1 MVKGTEF
8 LPVSRDEMIHRG
20 WYYYD
25 FLVVTA
31 DGYIDHPSFGSAII
45 ARLLESEGYR
55 VAVLAQPDWHDAE
68 AFRAM
73 GKPRYG
79 VMIGGGNLDSMVAH
93 YTVAKR
99 RRTQD
104 LYSPGGKLGFRPDR
118 PTIVYANRAKEAFP
132 DTPIIIG
139 GLEASLRRFAHY
151 DYWDDKVRRSIL
163 FDAPADLLVYGMGE
177 YATIEIAKALSVN
190 AKVLILDEP
199 TASLSEK
206 ETAHLFTLINSLKQ
220 RGVSMIYISHR
231 MAEIFKICDTITVL
245 RNGSIVTTKPTR
257 DYSLTGLIEDMI
269 GRKTAA
275 LTTADEEL
283 ASKCTGRP
291 LMTVEHLNCGSRLKD
306 VSFELREGEV
316 LGLAGLM
323 GSGRTEVVE
332 SLFGLNKDAS
342 GQVTING
349 QSYEIKGVRHA
360 IDSGLALI
368 PEDRRRE
375 GLVLMHSV
383 EENLIVPI
391 FDKLKRG
398 LLLEN
403 KKVADIAERS
413 ISDMAIKTHSRKT
426 PAFNLSGGNQQK
438 IVVGKWLNSAPS
450 VLLLDEPTAGV
461 DVGSK
466 REIIDKVRD
475 FVGENRAAIFISSDI
490 LELISACDRFIVFY
504 DGKVTATYNRS
515 EITEEVLQYAIQNEC

>member
-1 MVKGTEF
+1 MQQNPIISLKNVHKSFGGVSVLNGVDFDLQKGS
-8 LPVSRDEMIHRG
+8 VHA
-20 WYYYD
+20 
-25 FLVVTA
+25 LVGQNGAGKSTMMKILTGVYTCDSGA
-31 DGYIDHPSFGSAII
+31 IYIDGSKVKMN
-45 ARLLESEGYR
+45 SYSD
-55 VAVLAQPDWHDAE
+55 AVSHGISLIFQELSLIPT
-68 AFRAM
+68 
-73 GKPRYG
+73 
-79 VMIGGGNLDSMVAH
+79 L
-93 YTVAKR
+93 TVAENIFLNREILEGPFLDKKSMER
-99 RRTQD
+99 KAHKLLQSLDIDVDVHSRVED
-104 LYSPGGKLGFRPDR
+104 LDVG
-118 PTIVYANRAKEAFP
+118 VCQ
-132 DTPIIIG
+132 
-139 GLEASLRRFAHY
+139 
-151 DYWDDKVRRSIL
+151 
-163 FDAPADLLVYGMGE
+163 M
-177 YATIEIAKALSVN
+177 IEIAKALSVN

-323 GSGRTEVVE
+323 GSGRTEVAE

-349 QSYEIKGVRHA
+349 QPYEIKGVRHA

-504 DGKVTATYNRS
+504 DGKVTATYDRS

>member
-1 MVKGTEF
+1 MQQNPIISLKNVHKSFGGVSVLNGVDFDLQKGS
-8 LPVSRDEMIHRG
+8 VHA
-20 WYYYD
+20 
-25 FLVVTA
+25 LVGQNGAGKSTMMKILTGVYTCDSGA
-31 DGYIDHPSFGSAII
+31 IYIDGSKVKMN
-45 ARLLESEGYR
+45 SYSD
-55 VAVLAQPDWHDAE
+55 AVSHGISLIFQELSLIPT
-68 AFRAM
+68 
-73 GKPRYG
+73 
-79 VMIGGGNLDSMVAH
+79 L
-93 YTVAKR
+93 TVAENIFLNREILEGPFLDKKSMER
-99 RRTQD
+99 KAHELLQSLDIDVDIHSRVED
-104 LYSPGGKLGFRPDR
+104 LDVG
-118 PTIVYANRAKEAFP
+118 VCQ
-132 DTPIIIG
+132 
-139 GLEASLRRFAHY
+139 
-151 DYWDDKVRRSIL
+151 
-163 FDAPADLLVYGMGE
+163 M
-177 YATIEIAKALSVN
+177 IEIAKALSVN

-349 QSYEIKGVRHA
+349 QPYEIKGVRHA

-475 FVGENRAAIFISSDI
+475 FVGENRAALFISSDI

-504 DGKVTATYNRS
+504 DGKVTATSNRS
-515 EITEEVLQYAIQNEC
+515 EITEEVLK

>member
-1 MVKGTEF
+1 MQQNPIISLKNVHKSFGGVSVLNGVDFDLQKGS
-8 LPVSRDEMIHRG
+8 VHA
-20 WYYYD
+20 
-25 FLVVTA
+25 LVGQNGAGKSTMMKILTGVYTCDSGA
-31 DGYIDHPSFGSAII
+31 IYIDGSKVKMN
-45 ARLLESEGYR
+45 SYSD
-55 VAVLAQPDWHDAE
+55 AVSHGISLIFQELSLIPT
-68 AFRAM
+68 
-73 GKPRYG
+73 
-79 VMIGGGNLDSMVAH
+79 L
-93 YTVAKR
+93 TVAENIFLNREILEGPFLDKKSMER
-99 RRTQD
+99 KAHKLLQSLDIDVDVHSRVED
-104 LYSPGGKLGFRPDR
+104 LDVG
-118 PTIVYANRAKEAFP
+118 VCQ
-132 DTPIIIG
+132 
-139 GLEASLRRFAHY
+139 
-151 DYWDDKVRRSIL
+151 
-163 FDAPADLLVYGMGE
+163 M
-177 YATIEIAKALSVN
+177 IEIAKALSVN

-349 QSYEIKGVRHA
+349 QPYEIKGVRQA

-504 DGKVTATYNRS
+504 DGKVTATYDRS

>member
-1 MVKGTEF
+1 MQQNPIISLKNVHKSFGGVSVLNGVDFVLQKGS
-8 LPVSRDEMIHRG
+8 VHA
-20 WYYYD
+20 
-25 FLVVTA
+25 LVGQNGAGKSTMMKILTGVYTCDSGA
-31 DGYIDHPSFGSAII
+31 IYIDGSKVKMN
-45 ARLLESEGYR
+45 SYSD
-55 VAVLAQPDWHDAE
+55 AVSHGISLIFQELSLIPT
-68 AFRAM
+68 
-73 GKPRYG
+73 
-79 VMIGGGNLDSMVAH
+79 L
-93 YTVAKR
+93 TVAENIFLNREILEGPFLDKKSMER
-99 RRTQD
+99 KAHKLLQSLDIDVDVHSRVED
-104 LYSPGGKLGFRPDR
+104 LDVG
-118 PTIVYANRAKEAFP
+118 VCQ
-132 DTPIIIG
+132 
-139 GLEASLRRFAHY
+139 
-151 DYWDDKVRRSIL
+151 
-163 FDAPADLLVYGMGE
+163 M
-177 YATIEIAKALSVN
+177 IEIAKALSVN

-349 QSYEIKGVRHA
+349 QPYEIKGVRHA

-383 EENLIVPI
+383 EGNLIVPI

-504 DGKVTATYNRS
+504 DGKVTATYDRS

>member
-1 MVKGTEF
+1 MQQNPIISLKNVHKSFGGVSVLNGVDFDLQKGS
-8 LPVSRDEMIHRG
+8 VHA
-20 WYYYD
+20 
-25 FLVVTA
+25 LVGQNGAGKSTMMKILTGVYTCDSGA
-31 DGYIDHPSFGSAII
+31 IYIDGSKVKMN
-45 ARLLESEGYR
+45 SYSD
-55 VAVLAQPDWHDAE
+55 AVSHGISLIFQELSLIPT
-68 AFRAM
+68 
-73 GKPRYG
+73 
-79 VMIGGGNLDSMVAH
+79 L
-93 YTVAKR
+93 TVAENIFLNREILEGPFLDKKSMER
-99 RRTQD
+99 KAHELLQSLDIDVDVHSRVED
-104 LYSPGGKLGFRPDR
+104 LDVG
-118 PTIVYANRAKEAFP
+118 VCQ
-132 DTPIIIG
+132 
-139 GLEASLRRFAHY
+139 
-151 DYWDDKVRRSIL
+151 
-163 FDAPADLLVYGMGE
+163 M
-177 YATIEIAKALSVN
+177 IEIAKALSVN

-323 GSGRTEVVE
+323 GSGRTEVAE
-332 SLFGLNKDAS
+332 SLFGLNKGAS

-349 QSYEIKGVRHA
+349 QPYEIKGVRHA

-398 LLLEN
+398 LLLES

-504 DGKVTATYNRS
+504 DGKVTATYDRS

>member
-1 MVKGTEF
+1 MQQNPIISLKNVHKSFGGVSVLNGVDFDLQKGS
-8 LPVSRDEMIHRG
+8 VHA
-20 WYYYD
+20 
-25 FLVVTA
+25 LVGQNGAGKSTMMKILTGVYTCDSGA
-31 DGYIDHPSFGSAII
+31 IYIDGSKVKMN
-45 ARLLESEGYR
+45 SYSD
-55 VAVLAQPDWHDAE
+55 AVSHGISLIFQELSLIPT
-68 AFRAM
+68 
-73 GKPRYG
+73 
-79 VMIGGGNLDSMVAH
+79 L
-93 YTVAKR
+93 TVAENIFLNREILEGPFLDKKSMER
-99 RRTQD
+99 KAHKLLQSLDIDVDVHSRVED
-104 LYSPGGKLGFRPDR
+104 LDVG
-118 PTIVYANRAKEAFP
+118 VCQ
-132 DTPIIIG
+132 
-139 GLEASLRRFAHY
+139 
-151 DYWDDKVRRSIL
+151 
-163 FDAPADLLVYGMGE
+163 M
-177 YATIEIAKALSVN
+177 IEIAKALSVN

-275 LTTADEEL
+275 LTTADDEL

-349 QSYEIKGVRHA
+349 QPYEIKGVRHA

-398 LLLEN
+398 LLLES

-504 DGKVTATYNRS
+504 DGKVTATYDRS

>member
-1 MVKGTEF
+1 MQQNPIISLKNVHKSFGGVSVLNGVDFDLQKGS
-8 LPVSRDEMIHRG
+8 VHA
-20 WYYYD
+20 
-25 FLVVTA
+25 LVGQNGAGKSTMMKILTGVYTCDSGA
-31 DGYIDHPSFGSAII
+31 IYIDGSKVKMN
-45 ARLLESEGYR
+45 SYSD
-55 VAVLAQPDWHDAE
+55 AVSHGISLIFQELSLIPT
-68 AFRAM
+68 
-73 GKPRYG
+73 
-79 VMIGGGNLDSMVAH
+79 L
-93 YTVAKR
+93 TVAENIFLNREILEGPFLDKKSMER
-99 RRTQD
+99 KAHELLQSLDIDVDVHSRVED
-104 LYSPGGKLGFRPDR
+104 LDVG
-118 PTIVYANRAKEAFP
+118 VCQ
-132 DTPIIIG
+132 
-139 GLEASLRRFAHY
+139 
-151 DYWDDKVRRSIL
+151 
-163 FDAPADLLVYGMGE
+163 M
-177 YATIEIAKALSVN
+177 IEIAKALSVN

-349 QSYEIKGVRHA
+349 QPYEIKDVRHA

-398 LLLEN
+398 LLLES

-475 FVGENRAAIFISSDI
+475 FVGENRAALFISSDI

>member
-1 MVKGTEF
+1 MQQNPIISLKNVHKSFGGVSVLNGVDFDLQKGS
-8 LPVSRDEMIHRG
+8 VHA
-20 WYYYD
+20 
-25 FLVVTA
+25 LVGQNGAGKSTMMKILTGVYTC
-31 DGYIDHPSFGSAII
+31 DSGDIYIDGSKVKMN
-45 ARLLESEGYR
+45 SYSD
-55 VAVLAQPDWHDAE
+55 AVSHGISLIFQELSLIPT
-68 AFRAM
+68 
-73 GKPRYG
+73 
-79 VMIGGGNLDSMVAH
+79 L
-93 YTVAKR
+93 TVAENIFLNREILEGPFLDKKSMER
-99 RRTQD
+99 KAHELLQSLDIDVDVHSRVED
-104 LYSPGGKLGFRPDR
+104 LDVG
-118 PTIVYANRAKEAFP
+118 VCQ
-132 DTPIIIG
+132 
-139 GLEASLRRFAHY
+139 
-151 DYWDDKVRRSIL
+151 
-163 FDAPADLLVYGMGE
+163 M
-177 YATIEIAKALSVN
+177 IEIAKALSVN

-349 QSYEIKGVRHA
+349 QPYEIKGVRHA

-398 LLLEN
+398 LLLES

-504 DGKVTATYNRS
+504 DGKVTATYDRS

>member
-1 MVKGTEF
+1 MQQNPIISLKNVHKSFGGVSVLNGVDFDLQKGS
-8 LPVSRDEMIHRG
+8 VHA
-20 WYYYD
+20 
-25 FLVVTA
+25 LVGQNGAGKSTMMKILTGVYTCDSGA
-31 DGYIDHPSFGSAII
+31 IYIDGSKVKMN
-45 ARLLESEGYR
+45 SYSD
-55 VAVLAQPDWHDAE
+55 AVSHGISLIFQELSLIPT
-68 AFRAM
+68 
-73 GKPRYG
+73 
-79 VMIGGGNLDSMVAH
+79 L
-93 YTVAKR
+93 TVAENIFLNREILEGPFLDKKSMER
-99 RRTQD
+99 KAHELLQSLDIDVDVHSRVED
-104 LYSPGGKLGFRPDR
+104 LDVG
-118 PTIVYANRAKEAFP
+118 VCQ
-132 DTPIIIG
+132 
-139 GLEASLRRFAHY
+139 
-151 DYWDDKVRRSIL
+151 
-163 FDAPADLLVYGMGE
+163 M
-177 YATIEIAKALSVN
+177 IEIAKALSVN

-349 QSYEIKGVRHA
+349 QPYEIKGVRHA

-475 FVGENRAAIFISSDI
+475 FVGENHAAIFISSDI

-504 DGKVTATYNRS
+504 DGKVTATYDRS
-515 EITEEVLQYAIQNEC
+515 EITEAVLQYAIQNEC

>member
-1 MVKGTEF
+1 MQQNPIISLKNVHKSFGGVSVLNGVDFDLQKGS
-8 LPVSRDEMIHRG
+8 VHA
-20 WYYYD
+20 
-25 FLVVTA
+25 LVGQNGAGKSTMMKILTGVYTCDSGA
-31 DGYIDHPSFGSAII
+31 IYIDGSKVKMN
-45 ARLLESEGYR
+45 SYSD
-55 VAVLAQPDWHDAE
+55 AVSHGISLIFQELSLIPT
-68 AFRAM
+68 
-73 GKPRYG
+73 
-79 VMIGGGNLDSMVAH
+79 L
-93 YTVAKR
+93 TVAENIFLNREILEGPFLGKKSMER
-99 RRTQD
+99 KAHELLQSLDIDVDVHSRVED
-104 LYSPGGKLGFRPDR
+104 LDVG
-118 PTIVYANRAKEAFP
+118 VCQ
-132 DTPIIIG
+132 
-139 GLEASLRRFAHY
+139 
-151 DYWDDKVRRSIL
+151 
-163 FDAPADLLVYGMGE
+163 M
-177 YATIEIAKALSVN
+177 IEIAKALSVN

-349 QSYEIKGVRHA
+349 QPYEIKGVRHA

-398 LLLEN
+398 LLLED

-504 DGKVTATYNRS
+504 DGKVTATYDRS

>member
-1 MVKGTEF
+1 MQQNPIISLKNVHKSFGGVSVLNGVDFDLQKGS
-8 LPVSRDEMIHRG
+8 VHA
-20 WYYYD
+20 
-25 FLVVTA
+25 LVGQNGAGKSTMMKILTGVYTCDSGA
-31 DGYIDHPSFGSAII
+31 IYIDGSKVKMN
-45 ARLLESEGYR
+45 SYSD
-55 VAVLAQPDWHDAE
+55 AVSHGISLIFQELSLIPT
-68 AFRAM
+68 
-73 GKPRYG
+73 
-79 VMIGGGNLDSMVAH
+79 L
-93 YTVAKR
+93 TVAENIFLNREILEGPFLDKKSMER
-99 RRTQD
+99 KAHELLQSLDIDVDVHSRVED
-104 LYSPGGKLGFRPDR
+104 LDVG
-118 PTIVYANRAKEAFP
+118 VCQ
-132 DTPIIIG
+132 
-139 GLEASLRRFAHY
+139 
-151 DYWDDKVRRSIL
+151 
-163 FDAPADLLVYGMGE
+163 M
-177 YATIEIAKALSVN
+177 IEIAKALSVN

-349 QSYEIKGVRHA
+349 QPYEIKGVRHA

-398 LLLEN
+398 LLLED

-475 FVGENRAAIFISSDI
+475 FVGENRAVIFISSDI

-504 DGKVTATYNRS
+504 DGKVTATYDRS

>member
-1 MVKGTEF
+1 MQQNPIISLKNVHKSFGGVSVLNGVDFDLQKGS
-8 LPVSRDEMIHRG
+8 VHA
-20 WYYYD
+20 
-25 FLVVTA
+25 LVGQNGAGKSTMMKILTGVYTCDSGA
-31 DGYIDHPSFGSAII
+31 IYIDGSKVKMN
-45 ARLLESEGYR
+45 SYSD
-55 VAVLAQPDWHDAE
+55 AVSHGISLIFQELSLIPT
-68 AFRAM
+68 
-73 GKPRYG
+73 
-79 VMIGGGNLDSMVAH
+79 L
-93 YTVAKR
+93 TVAENIFLNREILEGPFLGKKSMER
-99 RRTQD
+99 KAHKLLQSLDIDVDVHSRVED
-104 LYSPGGKLGFRPDR
+104 LDVG
-118 PTIVYANRAKEAFP
+118 VCQ
-132 DTPIIIG
+132 
-139 GLEASLRRFAHY
+139 
-151 DYWDDKVRRSIL
+151 
-163 FDAPADLLVYGMGE
+163 M
-177 YATIEIAKALSVN
+177 IEIAKALSVN

>member
-1 MVKGTEF
+1 MQQNPIISLKNVHKSFGGVSVLNGVDFDLQKGS
-8 LPVSRDEMIHRG
+8 VHA
-20 WYYYD
+20 
-25 FLVVTA
+25 LVGQNGAGKSTMMKILTGVYTCDSGA
-31 DGYIDHPSFGSAII
+31 IYIDGSKVKMN
-45 ARLLESEGYR
+45 SYSD
-55 VAVLAQPDWHDAE
+55 AVSHGISLIFQELSLIPT
-68 AFRAM
+68 
-73 GKPRYG
+73 
-79 VMIGGGNLDSMVAH
+79 L
-93 YTVAKR
+93 TVAENIFLNREILEGPFLDKKSMER
-99 RRTQD
+99 KAHKLLQSLDIDVDVHSRVED
-104 LYSPGGKLGFRPDR
+104 LDVG
-118 PTIVYANRAKEAFP
+118 VCQ
-132 DTPIIIG
+132 
-139 GLEASLRRFAHY
+139 
-151 DYWDDKVRRSIL
+151 
-163 FDAPADLLVYGMGE
+163 M
-177 YATIEIAKALSVN
+177 IEIAKALSVN

-245 RNGSIVTTKPTR
+245 RNGSIVTTKNTR

>member
-1 MVKGTEF
+1 MQQNPIISLKNVHKSFGGVSVLNGVDFDLQKGS
-8 LPVSRDEMIHRG
+8 VHA
-20 WYYYD
+20 
-25 FLVVTA
+25 LVGQNGAGKSTMMKILTGVYTCDSGA
-31 DGYIDHPSFGSAII
+31 IYIDGSKVKMN
-45 ARLLESEGYR
+45 SYSD
-55 VAVLAQPDWHDAE
+55 AVSHGISLIFQELSLIPT
-68 AFRAM
+68 
-73 GKPRYG
+73 
-79 VMIGGGNLDSMVAH
+79 L
-93 YTVAKR
+93 TVAENIFLNREILEGPFLDKKSMER
-99 RRTQD
+99 KAHKLLQSLDIDVDVHSRVED
-104 LYSPGGKLGFRPDR
+104 LDVG
-118 PTIVYANRAKEAFP
+118 VCQ
-132 DTPIIIG
+132 
-139 GLEASLRRFAHY
+139 
-151 DYWDDKVRRSIL
+151 
-163 FDAPADLLVYGMGE
+163 M
-177 YATIEIAKALSVN
+177 IEIAKALSVN

-349 QSYEIKGVRHA
+349 QPYEIKGVRHA

-398 LLLEN
+398 LLLES
-403 KKVADIAERS
+403 KRVADIAERS

-504 DGKVTATYNRS
+504 DGKVTATYDRS

>member
-1 MVKGTEF
+1 MQQNPIISLKNVHKSFGGVSVLNGVDFDLQKGS
-8 LPVSRDEMIHRG
+8 VHA
-20 WYYYD
+20 
-25 FLVVTA
+25 LVGQNGAGKSTMMKILTGVYTCDSGA
-31 DGYIDHPSFGSAII
+31 IYIDGSKVKMN
-45 ARLLESEGYR
+45 SYSD
-55 VAVLAQPDWHDAE
+55 AVSHGISLIFQELSLIPT
-68 AFRAM
+68 
-73 GKPRYG
+73 
-79 VMIGGGNLDSMVAH
+79 L
-93 YTVAKR
+93 TVAENIFLNREILEGPFLDKKSMER
-99 RRTQD
+99 KAHELLQSLDIDVDVHSRVED
-104 LYSPGGKLGFRPDR
+104 LDVG
-118 PTIVYANRAKEAFP
+118 VCQ
-132 DTPIIIG
+132 
-139 GLEASLRRFAHY
+139 
-151 DYWDDKVRRSIL
+151 
-163 FDAPADLLVYGMGE
+163 M
-177 YATIEIAKALSVN
+177 IEIAKALSVN

-475 FVGENRAAIFISSDI
+475 FVGENHAAIFISSDI

>member
-1 MVKGTEF
+1 MQQNPIISLKNVHKSFGGVSVLNGVDFDLQKGS
-8 LPVSRDEMIHRG
+8 VHA
-20 WYYYD
+20 
-25 FLVVTA
+25 LVGQNGAGKSTMMKILTGVYTCDSGA
-31 DGYIDHPSFGSAII
+31 IYIDGSKVKMN
-45 ARLLESEGYR
+45 SYSD
-55 VAVLAQPDWHDAE
+55 AVSHGISLIFQELSLIPT
-68 AFRAM
+68 
-73 GKPRYG
+73 
-79 VMIGGGNLDSMVAH
+79 L
-93 YTVAKR
+93 TVAENIFLNREILEGPFLDKKSMER
-99 RRTQD
+99 KAHELLQSLDIDVDVHSRVED
-104 LYSPGGKLGFRPDR
+104 LDVG
-118 PTIVYANRAKEAFP
+118 VCQ
-132 DTPIIIG
+132 
-139 GLEASLRRFAHY
+139 
-151 DYWDDKVRRSIL
+151 
-163 FDAPADLLVYGMGE
+163 M
-177 YATIEIAKALSVN
+177 IEIAKALSVN

-306 VSFELREGEV
+306 VSYELREGEV

-349 QSYEIKGVRHA
+349 QPYEIKGVRHA

-413 ISDMAIKTHSRKT
+413 ISDIAIKTHSRKT

-504 DGKVTATYNRS
+504 DGKVTATYDRS

>member
-1 MVKGTEF
+1 MQQNPIISLKNVHKSFGGVSVLNGVDFDLQKGS
-8 LPVSRDEMIHRG
+8 VHA
-20 WYYYD
+20 
-25 FLVVTA
+25 LVGQNGAGKSTMMKILTGVYTCDSGA
-31 DGYIDHPSFGSAII
+31 IYIDGSKVKMN
-45 ARLLESEGYR
+45 SYSD
-55 VAVLAQPDWHDAE
+55 AVSHGISLIFQELSLIPT
-68 AFRAM
+68 
-73 GKPRYG
+73 
-79 VMIGGGNLDSMVAH
+79 L
-93 YTVAKR
+93 TVAENIFLNREILEGPFLDKKSMER
-99 RRTQD
+99 KAHELLQSLDIDVDVHSRVED
-104 LYSPGGKLGFRPDR
+104 LDVG
-118 PTIVYANRAKEAFP
+118 VCQ
-132 DTPIIIG
+132 
-139 GLEASLRRFAHY
+139 
-151 DYWDDKVRRSIL
+151 
-163 FDAPADLLVYGMGE
+163 M
-177 YATIEIAKALSVN
+177 IEIAKALSVN

-245 RNGSIVTTKPTR
+245 RNGSIVITKPTR

-349 QSYEIKGVRHA
+349 QPYEIKGVRHA

-398 LLLEN
+398 LLLES

-475 FVGENRAAIFISSDI
+475 FVGENHAAIFISSDI

>member
-1 MVKGTEF
+1 MVNMQQNPIISLKNVHKSFGGVSVLNGVDFDLQKGS
-8 LPVSRDEMIHRG
+8 VHA
-20 WYYYD
+20 
-25 FLVVTA
+25 LVGQNGAGKSTMMKILTGVYTC
-31 DGYIDHPSFGSAII
+31 DSGDIYIDGSKVKMN
-45 ARLLESEGYR
+45 SYSD
-55 VAVLAQPDWHDAE
+55 AVSHGISLIFQELSLIPT
-68 AFRAM
+68 
-73 GKPRYG
+73 
-79 VMIGGGNLDSMVAH
+79 L
-93 YTVAKR
+93 TVAENIFLNREILEGPFLDKKSMER
-99 RRTQD
+99 KAHELLQSLDINVDVHSRVED
-104 LYSPGGKLGFRPDR
+104 LDVG
-118 PTIVYANRAKEAFP
+118 VCQ
-132 DTPIIIG
+132 
-139 GLEASLRRFAHY
+139 
-151 DYWDDKVRRSIL
+151 
-163 FDAPADLLVYGMGE
+163 M
-177 YATIEIAKALSVN
+177 IEIAKALSVN

-349 QSYEIKGVRHA
+349 QPYEIKGVRHA

-398 LLLEN
+398 LLLER
-403 KKVADIAERS
+403 KQVADIAERS

-504 DGKVTATYNRS
+504 DGKVTATYDRS

>member
-1 MVKGTEF
+1 MQQNPIISLKNVHKSFGGVSVLNGVDFDLQKGS
-8 LPVSRDEMIHRG
+8 VHA
-20 WYYYD
+20 
-25 FLVVTA
+25 LVGQNGAGKSTMMKILTGVYTC
-31 DGYIDHPSFGSAII
+31 DSGDIYIDGSKVKMN
-45 ARLLESEGYR
+45 SYSD
-55 VAVLAQPDWHDAE
+55 AVSHGISLIFQELSLIPT
-68 AFRAM
+68 
-73 GKPRYG
+73 
-79 VMIGGGNLDSMVAH
+79 L
-93 YTVAKR
+93 TVAENIFLNREILEGPFLDKKSMER
-99 RRTQD
+99 KAHELLQSLDIDVDVHSRVED
-104 LYSPGGKLGFRPDR
+104 LDVG
-118 PTIVYANRAKEAFP
+118 VCQ
-132 DTPIIIG
+132 
-139 GLEASLRRFAHY
+139 
-151 DYWDDKVRRSIL
+151 
-163 FDAPADLLVYGMGE
+163 M
-177 YATIEIAKALSVN
+177 IEIAKALSVN

-349 QSYEIKGVRHA
+349 QPYEIKGVRHA

-403 KKVADIAERS
+403 KMVADIAERS

-475 FVGENRAAIFISSDI
+475 FVGENRAALFISSDI

-504 DGKVTATYNRS
+504 DGKVTATYDRS

>member
-1 MVKGTEF
+1 MQQNPIISLKNVHKSFGGVSVLNGVDFDLQKGS
-8 LPVSRDEMIHRG
+8 VHA
-20 WYYYD
+20 
-25 FLVVTA
+25 LVGQNGAGKSTMMKILTGVYTCDSGA
-31 DGYIDHPSFGSAII
+31 IYIDGSKVKMN
-45 ARLLESEGYR
+45 SYSD
-55 VAVLAQPDWHDAE
+55 AVSHGISLIFQELSLIPT
-68 AFRAM
+68 
-73 GKPRYG
+73 
-79 VMIGGGNLDSMVAH
+79 L
-93 YTVAKR
+93 TVAENIFLNREILEGPFLDKKSMER
-99 RRTQD
+99 KAHELLQSLDIDVDVHSRVED
-104 LYSPGGKLGFRPDR
+104 LDVG
-118 PTIVYANRAKEAFP
+118 VCQ
-132 DTPIIIG
+132 
-139 GLEASLRRFAHY
+139 
-151 DYWDDKVRRSIL
+151 
-163 FDAPADLLVYGMGE
+163 M
-177 YATIEIAKALSVN
+177 IEIAKALSVN

-206 ETAHLFTLINSLKQ
+206 ETVHLFTLISSLKQ

-342 GQVTING
+342 GQVTIND
-349 QSYEIKGVRHA
+349 QPYEIKGVRHA

-398 LLLEN
+398 LLLES

-504 DGKVTATYNRS
+504 DGKVTATYDRS

>member
-1 MVKGTEF
+1 MQQNPIVSLKNVHKSFGGVSVLNGVDFDLQKGS
-8 LPVSRDEMIHRG
+8 VHA
-20 WYYYD
+20 
-25 FLVVTA
+25 LVGQNGAGKSTMMKVLTGVYTCDSGA
-31 DGYIDHPSFGSAII
+31 IYIDGSKVKMNSYSDAVSHGISLI
-45 ARLLESEGYR
+45 FQELSLIPTLTLAENIFLNREILEGPFLDKKSMERKAHELLQSLDIDVDVHSR
-55 VAVLAQPDWHDAE
+55 VEDLDV
-68 AFRAM
+68 
-73 GKPRYG
+73 G
-79 VMIGGGNLDSMVAH
+79 VCQM
-93 YTVAKR
+93 
-99 RRTQD
+99 
-104 LYSPGGKLGFRPDR
+104 
-118 PTIVYANRAKEAFP
+118 
-132 DTPIIIG
+132 
-139 GLEASLRRFAHY
+139 
-151 DYWDDKVRRSIL
+151 
-163 FDAPADLLVYGMGE
+163 
-177 YATIEIAKALSVN
+177 IEIAKALSVN

-349 QSYEIKGVRHA
+349 QPYEIKGVRHA

-383 EENLIVPI
+383 EGNLIVPI

-504 DGKVTATYNRS
+504 DGKVTATYDRS

>member
-1 MVKGTEF
+1 MQQNPIISLKNVHKSFGGVSVLNGVDFDLQKGS
-8 LPVSRDEMIHRG
+8 VHA
-20 WYYYD
+20 
-25 FLVVTA
+25 LVGQNGAGKSTMMKILTGVYTCDSGA
-31 DGYIDHPSFGSAII
+31 IYIDGSKVKMN
-45 ARLLESEGYR
+45 SYSD
-55 VAVLAQPDWHDAE
+55 AVSHGISLIFQELSLIPT
-68 AFRAM
+68 
-73 GKPRYG
+73 
-79 VMIGGGNLDSMVAH
+79 L
-93 YTVAKR
+93 TVAENIFLNREILEGPFLDKKSMER
-99 RRTQD
+99 KAHELLQSLDIDVDVHSRVED
-104 LYSPGGKLGFRPDR
+104 LDVG
-118 PTIVYANRAKEAFP
+118 VCQ
-132 DTPIIIG
+132 
-139 GLEASLRRFAHY
+139 
-151 DYWDDKVRRSIL
+151 
-163 FDAPADLLVYGMGE
+163 M
-177 YATIEIAKALSVN
+177 IEIAKALSVN

-349 QSYEIKGVRHA
+349 QPYEIKGVRHA

-398 LLLEN
+398 LLLES

-475 FVGENRAAIFISSDI
+475 FVGENRAALFISSDI

-504 DGKVTATYNRS
+504 DGKVTATYSRS

>member
-1 MVKGTEF
+1 MQQNPIISLKNVHKSFGGVSVLNGVDFDLQKGS
-8 LPVSRDEMIHRG
+8 VHA
-20 WYYYD
+20 
-25 FLVVTA
+25 LVGQNGAGKSTMMKILTGVYTCDSGA
-31 DGYIDHPSFGSAII
+31 IYIDGSKVKMN
-45 ARLLESEGYR
+45 SYSD
-55 VAVLAQPDWHDAE
+55 AVSHGISLIFQELSLIPT
-68 AFRAM
+68 
-73 GKPRYG
+73 
-79 VMIGGGNLDSMVAH
+79 L
-93 YTVAKR
+93 TVAENIFLNREILEGPFLDKKSMER
-99 RRTQD
+99 KAHELLQSLDIDVDVHSRVED
-104 LYSPGGKLGFRPDR
+104 LDVG
-118 PTIVYANRAKEAFP
+118 VCQ
-132 DTPIIIG
+132 
-139 GLEASLRRFAHY
+139 
-151 DYWDDKVRRSIL
+151 
-163 FDAPADLLVYGMGE
+163 M
-177 YATIEIAKALSVN
+177 IEIAKALSVN

-349 QSYEIKGVRHA
+349 QPYEIKGVRHA

-383 EENLIVPI
+383 EGNLIVPI

-504 DGKVTATYNRS
+504 DGKVTATYDRS
-515 EITEEVLQYAIQNEC
+515 EITEEVLQYAMQNEC

>member
-1 MVKGTEF
+1 MQQNPIISLKNVHKSFGGVSVLNGVDFDLQKGS
-8 LPVSRDEMIHRG
+8 VHA
-20 WYYYD
+20 
-25 FLVVTA
+25 LVGQNGAGKSTMMKILTGVYTCDSGA
-31 DGYIDHPSFGSAII
+31 IYIDGSKVKMN
-45 ARLLESEGYR
+45 SYSD
-55 VAVLAQPDWHDAE
+55 AVSHGISLIFQELSLIPT
-68 AFRAM
+68 
-73 GKPRYG
+73 
-79 VMIGGGNLDSMVAH
+79 L
-93 YTVAKR
+93 TVAENIFLNREILEGPFLDKKSMER
-99 RRTQD
+99 KAHKLLQSLDIDVDVHSRVED
-104 LYSPGGKLGFRPDR
+104 LDVG
-118 PTIVYANRAKEAFP
+118 VCQ
-132 DTPIIIG
+132 
-139 GLEASLRRFAHY
+139 
-151 DYWDDKVRRSIL
+151 
-163 FDAPADLLVYGMGE
+163 M
-177 YATIEIAKALSVN
+177 IEIAKALSVN

-475 FVGENRAAIFISSDI
+475 FVGENRAALFISSDI

-504 DGKVTATYNRS
+504 DGKVTATYDRS

>member
-1 MVKGTEF
+1 MQQNPIISLKNVHKSFGGVSVLNGVDFDLQKGS
-8 LPVSRDEMIHRG
+8 VHA
-20 WYYYD
+20 
-25 FLVVTA
+25 LVGQNGAGKSTMMKILTGVYTCDSGA
-31 DGYIDHPSFGSAII
+31 IYIDGSKVKMN
-45 ARLLESEGYR
+45 SYSD
-55 VAVLAQPDWHDAE
+55 AVSHGISLIFQELSLIPT
-68 AFRAM
+68 
-73 GKPRYG
+73 
-79 VMIGGGNLDSMVAH
+79 L
-93 YTVAKR
+93 TVAENIFLNREILEGPFLDKKSMER
-99 RRTQD
+99 KAHELLQSLDIDVDVHSRVED
-104 LYSPGGKLGFRPDR
+104 LDVG
-118 PTIVYANRAKEAFP
+118 VCQ
-132 DTPIIIG
+132 
-139 GLEASLRRFAHY
+139 
-151 DYWDDKVRRSIL
+151 
-163 FDAPADLLVYGMGE
+163 M
-177 YATIEIAKALSVN
+177 IEIAKALSVN

-349 QSYEIKGVRHA
+349 QPYEIKGVRHA

-398 LLLEN
+398 LLLES

-475 FVGENRAAIFISSDI
+475 FVGENHAAIFISSDI

-504 DGKVTATYNRS
+504 DGKVTATYDRS

>member
-1 MVKGTEF
+1 MQQNPIISLKNVHKSFGGVSVLNGVDFVLQKGS
-8 LPVSRDEMIHRG
+8 VHA
-20 WYYYD
+20 
-25 FLVVTA
+25 LVGQNGAGKSTMMKILTGVYTCDSGA
-31 DGYIDHPSFGSAII
+31 IYIDGSKVKMN
-45 ARLLESEGYR
+45 SYSD
-55 VAVLAQPDWHDAE
+55 AVSHGISLIFQELSLIPT
-68 AFRAM
+68 
-73 GKPRYG
+73 
-79 VMIGGGNLDSMVAH
+79 L
-93 YTVAKR
+93 TVAENIFLNREILEGPFLDKKSMER
-99 RRTQD
+99 KAHELLQSLDIDVDVHSRVED
-104 LYSPGGKLGFRPDR
+104 LDVG
-118 PTIVYANRAKEAFP
+118 VCQ
-132 DTPIIIG
+132 
-139 GLEASLRRFAHY
+139 
-151 DYWDDKVRRSIL
+151 
-163 FDAPADLLVYGMGE
+163 M
-177 YATIEIAKALSVN
+177 IEIAKALSVN

-283 ASKCTGRP
+283 AAKCTGRP

-349 QSYEIKGVRHA
+349 QPYEIKGVRHA

-383 EENLIVPI
+383 EGNLIVPI

-504 DGKVTATYNRS
+504 DGKVTATYDRS

>member
-1 MVKGTEF
+1 MVNMQQNPIISLKNVHKSFGGVSVLNGVDFDLQKGS
-8 LPVSRDEMIHRG
+8 VHA
-20 WYYYD
+20 
-25 FLVVTA
+25 LVGQNGAGKSTMMKILTGVYTC
-31 DGYIDHPSFGSAII
+31 DSGDIYIDGSKVKMN
-45 ARLLESEGYR
+45 SYSD
-55 VAVLAQPDWHDAE
+55 AVSHGISLIFQELSLIPT
-68 AFRAM
+68 
-73 GKPRYG
+73 
-79 VMIGGGNLDSMVAH
+79 L
-93 YTVAKR
+93 TVAENIFLNREILEGPFLDKKSMER
-99 RRTQD
+99 KAHELLQSLDIDVDVHSRVED
-104 LYSPGGKLGFRPDR
+104 LDVG
-118 PTIVYANRAKEAFP
+118 VCQ
-132 DTPIIIG
+132 
-139 GLEASLRRFAHY
+139 
-151 DYWDDKVRRSIL
+151 
-163 FDAPADLLVYGMGE
+163 M
-177 YATIEIAKALSVN
+177 IEIAKALSVN

-349 QSYEIKGVRHA
+349 QPYEIKGVRHA

-398 LLLEN
+398 LLLER
-403 KKVADIAERS
+403 KQVADIAERS

-475 FVGENRAAIFISSDI
+475 FVGENRAALFISSDI

-504 DGKVTATYNRS
+504 DGKVTATYDRS

>member
-1 MVKGTEF
+1 MQQNPIISLKNVHKSFGGVSVLNGVDFDLQKGS
-8 LPVSRDEMIHRG
+8 VHA
-20 WYYYD
+20 
-25 FLVVTA
+25 LVGQNGAGKSTMMKILTGVYTC
-31 DGYIDHPSFGSAII
+31 DSGDIYIDGSKVKMN
-45 ARLLESEGYR
+45 SYSD
-55 VAVLAQPDWHDAE
+55 AVSHGISLIFQELSLIPT
-68 AFRAM
+68 
-73 GKPRYG
+73 
-79 VMIGGGNLDSMVAH
+79 L
-93 YTVAKR
+93 TVAENIFLNREILEGPFLDKKSMER
-99 RRTQD
+99 KAHELLQSLDIDVDVHSRVED
-104 LYSPGGKLGFRPDR
+104 LDVG
-118 PTIVYANRAKEAFP
+118 VCQ
-132 DTPIIIG
+132 
-139 GLEASLRRFAHY
+139 
-151 DYWDDKVRRSIL
+151 
-163 FDAPADLLVYGMGE
+163 M
-177 YATIEIAKALSVN
+177 IEIAKALSVN

-349 QSYEIKGVRHA
+349 QPYEIKGVRHA

-398 LLLEN
+398 LLLER
-403 KKVADIAERS
+403 KQVADIAERS
-413 ISDMAIKTHSRKT
+413 ISDMAIKTRSRKT

-504 DGKVTATYNRS
+504 DGKVTATYDRS

>member
-1 MVKGTEF
+1 MVNMQQNPIISLKNVHKSFGGVSVLNGVDFDLQKGS
-8 LPVSRDEMIHRG
+8 VHA
-20 WYYYD
+20 
-25 FLVVTA
+25 LVGQNGAGKSTMMKILTGVYTCDSGA
-31 DGYIDHPSFGSAII
+31 IYIDGSKVKMN
-45 ARLLESEGYR
+45 SYSD
-55 VAVLAQPDWHDAE
+55 AVSHGISLIFQELSLIPT
-68 AFRAM
+68 
-73 GKPRYG
+73 
-79 VMIGGGNLDSMVAH
+79 L
-93 YTVAKR
+93 TVAENIFLNREILEGPFLDKKSMER
-99 RRTQD
+99 KAHKLLQSLDIDVDVHSRVED
-104 LYSPGGKLGFRPDR
+104 LDVG
-118 PTIVYANRAKEAFP
+118 VCQ
-132 DTPIIIG
+132 
-139 GLEASLRRFAHY
+139 
-151 DYWDDKVRRSIL
+151 
-163 FDAPADLLVYGMGE
+163 M
-177 YATIEIAKALSVN
+177 IEIAKALSVN

-398 LLLEN
+398 LLLES

>member
-1 MVKGTEF
+1 MQQNPIISLKNVHKSFGGVSVLNGVDFDLQKGS
-8 LPVSRDEMIHRG
+8 VHA
-20 WYYYD
+20 
-25 FLVVTA
+25 LVGQNGAGKSTMMKILTGVYTCDSGA
-31 DGYIDHPSFGSAII
+31 IYIDGSKVKMN
-45 ARLLESEGYR
+45 SYSD
-55 VAVLAQPDWHDAE
+55 AVSHGISLIFQELSLIPT
-68 AFRAM
+68 
-73 GKPRYG
+73 
-79 VMIGGGNLDSMVAH
+79 L
-93 YTVAKR
+93 TVAENIFLNREILEGPFLDKKSMER
-99 RRTQD
+99 KAHELLQSLDIDVDVHSRVED
-104 LYSPGGKLGFRPDR
+104 LDVG
-118 PTIVYANRAKEAFP
+118 VCQ
-132 DTPIIIG
+132 
-139 GLEASLRRFAHY
+139 
-151 DYWDDKVRRSIL
+151 
-163 FDAPADLLVYGMGE
+163 M
-177 YATIEIAKALSVN
+177 IEIAKALSVN

-206 ETAHLFTLINSLKQ
+206 ETVHLFTLISSLKQ

-349 QSYEIKGVRHA
+349 QPYEIKGVRHA

-398 LLLEN
+398 LLLES

-413 ISDMAIKTHSRKT
+413 LSDMAIKTHSRKT

-504 DGKVTATYNRS
+504 DGKVTATYDRS

>member
-1 MVKGTEF
+1 MQQNPIISLKNVHKSFGGVSVLNGVDFDLQKGS
-8 LPVSRDEMIHRG
+8 VHA
-20 WYYYD
+20 
-25 FLVVTA
+25 LVGQNGAGKSTMMKILTGVYTCDSGA
-31 DGYIDHPSFGSAII
+31 IYIDGSKVKMN
-45 ARLLESEGYR
+45 SYSD
-55 VAVLAQPDWHDAE
+55 AVSHGISLIFQELSLIPT
-68 AFRAM
+68 
-73 GKPRYG
+73 
-79 VMIGGGNLDSMVAH
+79 L
-93 YTVAKR
+93 TVAENIFLNREILEGPFLDKKSMER
-99 RRTQD
+99 KAHKLLQSLDIDVDVHSRVED
-104 LYSPGGKLGFRPDR
+104 LDVG
-118 PTIVYANRAKEAFP
+118 VCQ
-132 DTPIIIG
+132 
-139 GLEASLRRFAHY
+139 
-151 DYWDDKVRRSIL
+151 
-163 FDAPADLLVYGMGE
+163 M
-177 YATIEIAKALSVN
+177 IEIAKALSVN

-438 IVVGKWLNSAPS
+438 IVVGKWLTSAPS

>member
-1 MVKGTEF
+1 MQQNPIISLKNVHKSFGGVSVLNGVDFDLQKGS
-8 LPVSRDEMIHRG
+8 VHA
-20 WYYYD
+20 
-25 FLVVTA
+25 LVGQNGAGKSTMMKILTGVYTC
-31 DGYIDHPSFGSAII
+31 DSGDIYIDGSKVKMN
-45 ARLLESEGYR
+45 SYSD
-55 VAVLAQPDWHDAE
+55 AVSHGISLIFQELSLIPT
-68 AFRAM
+68 
-73 GKPRYG
+73 
-79 VMIGGGNLDSMVAH
+79 L
-93 YTVAKR
+93 TVAENIFLNREILEGPFLDKKSMER
-99 RRTQD
+99 KAHKLLQSLDIDVDVHSRVED
-104 LYSPGGKLGFRPDR
+104 LDVG
-118 PTIVYANRAKEAFP
+118 VCQ
-132 DTPIIIG
+132 
-139 GLEASLRRFAHY
+139 
-151 DYWDDKVRRSIL
+151 
-163 FDAPADLLVYGMGE
+163 M
-177 YATIEIAKALSVN
+177 IEIAKALSVN

-349 QSYEIKGVRHA
+349 QPYEIKGVRHA

-475 FVGENRAAIFISSDI
+475 FVGENRAALFISSDI

>member
-1 MVKGTEF
+1 MQQNPIISLKNVHKSFGGVSVLNGVDFDLQKGS
-8 LPVSRDEMIHRG
+8 VHA
-20 WYYYD
+20 
-25 FLVVTA
+25 LVGQNGAGKSTMMKILTGVYTCDSGA
-31 DGYIDHPSFGSAII
+31 IYIDGSKVKMN
-45 ARLLESEGYR
+45 SYSD
-55 VAVLAQPDWHDAE
+55 AVSHGISLIFQELSLIPT
-68 AFRAM
+68 
-73 GKPRYG
+73 
-79 VMIGGGNLDSMVAH
+79 L
-93 YTVAKR
+93 TVAENIFLNREILEGPFLDKKSMER
-99 RRTQD
+99 KAHELLQSLDIDVDVHSRVED
-104 LYSPGGKLGFRPDR
+104 LDVG
-118 PTIVYANRAKEAFP
+118 VCQ
-132 DTPIIIG
+132 
-139 GLEASLRRFAHY
+139 
-151 DYWDDKVRRSIL
+151 
-163 FDAPADLLVYGMGE
+163 M
-177 YATIEIAKALSVN
+177 IEIAKALSVN

-257 DYSLTGLIEDMI
+257 DCSLTGLIEDMI

-349 QSYEIKGVRHA
+349 QPYEIKGVRHA

-398 LLLEN
+398 LLLES

-475 FVGENRAAIFISSDI
+475 FVGENHAAIFISSDI

>member
-1 MVKGTEF
+1 MQQNPIISLKNVHKSFGGVSVLNGVDFDLQKGS
-8 LPVSRDEMIHRG
+8 VHA
-20 WYYYD
+20 
-25 FLVVTA
+25 LVGQNGAGKSTMMKILTGVYTCDSGA
-31 DGYIDHPSFGSAII
+31 IYIDGSKVKMN
-45 ARLLESEGYR
+45 SYSD
-55 VAVLAQPDWHDAE
+55 AVSHGISLIFQELSLIPT
-68 AFRAM
+68 
-73 GKPRYG
+73 
-79 VMIGGGNLDSMVAH
+79 L
-93 YTVAKR
+93 TVAENIFLNREILEGPFLDKKSMER
-99 RRTQD
+99 KAHELLQSLDIDVDVHSRVED
-104 LYSPGGKLGFRPDR
+104 LDVG
-118 PTIVYANRAKEAFP
+118 VCQ
-132 DTPIIIG
+132 
-139 GLEASLRRFAHY
+139 
-151 DYWDDKVRRSIL
+151 
-163 FDAPADLLVYGMGE
+163 M
-177 YATIEIAKALSVN
+177 IEIAKALSVN

-398 LLLEN
+398 LLLES

-504 DGKVTATYNRS
+504 DGKVTATYDRS

>member
-1 MVKGTEF
+1 MQQNPIISLKNVHKSFGGVSVLNGVDFDLQKGS
-8 LPVSRDEMIHRG
+8 VHA
-20 WYYYD
+20 
-25 FLVVTA
+25 LVGQNGAGKSTMMKILTGVYTCDSGA
-31 DGYIDHPSFGSAII
+31 IYIDGSKVKMN
-45 ARLLESEGYR
+45 SYSD
-55 VAVLAQPDWHDAE
+55 AVSHGISLIFQELSLIPT
-68 AFRAM
+68 
-73 GKPRYG
+73 
-79 VMIGGGNLDSMVAH
+79 L
-93 YTVAKR
+93 TVAENIFLNREILEGPFLDKKSMER
-99 RRTQD
+99 KAHELLQSLDIDVDVHSRVED
-104 LYSPGGKLGFRPDR
+104 LDVG
-118 PTIVYANRAKEAFP
+118 VCQ
-132 DTPIIIG
+132 
-139 GLEASLRRFAHY
+139 
-151 DYWDDKVRRSIL
+151 
-163 FDAPADLLVYGMGE
+163 M
-177 YATIEIAKALSVN
+177 IEIAKALSVN

-231 MAEIFKICDTITVL
+231 MAELFKICDTITVL

-349 QSYEIKGVRHA
+349 QPYEIKGVRHA

-398 LLLEN
+398 LLLES

-475 FVGENRAAIFISSDI
+475 FVGENHAAIFISSDI

>member
-1 MVKGTEF
+1 MQQNPIISLKNVHKSFGGVSVLNGVDFDLQKGS
-8 LPVSRDEMIHRG
+8 VHA
-20 WYYYD
+20 
-25 FLVVTA
+25 LVGQNGAGKSTMMKILTGVYTCDSGA
-31 DGYIDHPSFGSAII
+31 IYIDGSKVKMN
-45 ARLLESEGYR
+45 SYSD
-55 VAVLAQPDWHDAE
+55 AVSHGISLIFQELSLIPT
-68 AFRAM
+68 
-73 GKPRYG
+73 
-79 VMIGGGNLDSMVAH
+79 L
-93 YTVAKR
+93 TVAENIFLNREILEGPFLDKKSMER
-99 RRTQD
+99 KAHKLLQSLDIDVDVHSRVED
-104 LYSPGGKLGFRPDR
+104 LDVG
-118 PTIVYANRAKEAFP
+118 VCQ
-132 DTPIIIG
+132 
-139 GLEASLRRFAHY
+139 
-151 DYWDDKVRRSIL
+151 
-163 FDAPADLLVYGMGE
+163 M
-177 YATIEIAKALSVN
+177 IEIAKALSVN

-291 LMTVEHLNCGSRLKD
+291 LMTVVHLNCGSRLKD

>member
-1 MVKGTEF
+1 MQQNPIISLKNVHKSFGGVSVLNGVDFDLQKGS
-8 LPVSRDEMIHRG
+8 VHA
-20 WYYYD
+20 
-25 FLVVTA
+25 LVGQNGAGKSTMMKILTGVYTCDSGA
-31 DGYIDHPSFGSAII
+31 IYIDGSKVKMN
-45 ARLLESEGYR
+45 SYSD
-55 VAVLAQPDWHDAE
+55 AVSHGISLIFQELSLIPT
-68 AFRAM
+68 
-73 GKPRYG
+73 
-79 VMIGGGNLDSMVAH
+79 L
-93 YTVAKR
+93 TVAENIFLNREILEGPFLDKKSMER
-99 RRTQD
+99 KAHELLQSLDIDVDIHSRVED
-104 LYSPGGKLGFRPDR
+104 LDVG
-118 PTIVYANRAKEAFP
+118 VCQ
-132 DTPIIIG
+132 
-139 GLEASLRRFAHY
+139 
-151 DYWDDKVRRSIL
+151 
-163 FDAPADLLVYGMGE
+163 M
-177 YATIEIAKALSVN
+177 IEIAKALSVN

-349 QSYEIKGVRHA
+349 QPYEIKGVRHA

-450 VLLLDEPTAGV
+450 VMLLDEPTAGV

-475 FVGENRAAIFISSDI
+475 FVGENRAALFISSDI

>member
-1 MVKGTEF
+1 MVNMQQNPIISLKNVHKSFGGVSVLNGVDFDLQKGS
-8 LPVSRDEMIHRG
+8 VHA
-20 WYYYD
+20 
-25 FLVVTA
+25 LVGQNGAGKSTMMKILTGVYTC
-31 DGYIDHPSFGSAII
+31 DSGDIYIDGSKVKMN
-45 ARLLESEGYR
+45 SYSD
-55 VAVLAQPDWHDAE
+55 AVSHGISLIFQELSLIPT
-68 AFRAM
+68 
-73 GKPRYG
+73 
-79 VMIGGGNLDSMVAH
+79 L
-93 YTVAKR
+93 TVAENIFLNREILEGPFLDKKSMER
-99 RRTQD
+99 KAHELLQSLDIDVDVHSRVED
-104 LYSPGGKLGFRPDR
+104 LDVG
-118 PTIVYANRAKEAFP
+118 VCQ
-132 DTPIIIG
+132 
-139 GLEASLRRFAHY
+139 
-151 DYWDDKVRRSIL
+151 
-163 FDAPADLLVYGMGE
+163 M
-177 YATIEIAKALSVN
+177 IEIAKALSVN

-349 QSYEIKGVRHA
+349 QPYEIKGVRHA

-398 LLLEN
+398 LLLES
-403 KKVADIAERS
+403 KQVADIAERS

-504 DGKVTATYNRS
+504 DGKVTATYDRS

>member
-1 MVKGTEF
+1 MQQNPIISLKNVHKSFGGVSVLNGVDFDLQKGS
-8 LPVSRDEMIHRG
+8 VHA
-20 WYYYD
+20 
-25 FLVVTA
+25 LVGQNGAGKSTMMKILTGVYTCDSGA
-31 DGYIDHPSFGSAII
+31 IYIDGSKVKMN
-45 ARLLESEGYR
+45 SYSD
-55 VAVLAQPDWHDAE
+55 AVSHGISLIFQELSLIPT
-68 AFRAM
+68 
-73 GKPRYG
+73 
-79 VMIGGGNLDSMVAH
+79 L
-93 YTVAKR
+93 TVAENIFLNREILEGPFLDKKSMER
-99 RRTQD
+99 KAHELLQSLDIDVDVHSRVED
-104 LYSPGGKLGFRPDR
+104 LDVG
-118 PTIVYANRAKEAFP
+118 VCQ
-132 DTPIIIG
+132 
-139 GLEASLRRFAHY
+139 
-151 DYWDDKVRRSIL
+151 
-163 FDAPADLLVYGMGE
+163 M
-177 YATIEIAKALSVN
+177 IEIAKALSVN

-231 MAEIFKICDTITVL
+231 MAEIIKICDTITVL

-349 QSYEIKGVRHA
+349 QPYEIKGVRHA

-398 LLLEN
+398 LLLES

-504 DGKVTATYNRS
+504 DGKVTATYDRS